1 MLTRMSLIEIV
12 LLLFLVIDPF
22 GNLPFVVTVLARLDA
37 RAYRLAVLRE
47 LGLAFVVLLLFALAG
62 DTILHYLNIETWSL
76 SIAGGIILFIIS
88 LKMIFRSAREIFAD
102 DYSDNPIL
110 VPIAMPSIA
119 GPSAITVLIVL
130 RTKEQMPLETVLLA
144 LVVVFVLACLVFL
157 PGRRLSQVLGE
168 RGLAALEKFMG
179 LLLNLVSVGM
189 IMGGVREFITGL

>member
-1 MLTRMSLIEIV
+1 MLTRMELIEIV

-22 GNLPFVVTVLARLDA
+22 GNLPFVVAVLARLDA
-37 RAYRLAVLRE
+37 TAYRLAVLRE
-47 LGLAFVVLLLFALAG
+47 LGLAFVVLLSFALAG
-62 DTILHYLNIETWSL
+62 DTILRYLNIETWSL

-119 GPSAITVLIVL
+119 GPSAITALIVL

-144 LVVVFVLACLVFL
+144 LLVVFALACLVFL
-157 PGRRLSQVLGE
+157 PGRRLSQALGE

-179 LLLNLVSVGM
+179 LLLNLVSVSM
-189 IMGGVREFITGL
+189 IMRGVRDFVTAL